1 MDVKSY
7 GFDAK
12 KTKDELVAWIKAWF
26 NENGPECPA
35 VIGISGG
42 KDSSVVAGLCV
53 EALGKDRVIG
63 VMMPN
68 GEQYDIKDSY
78 DLAESLGI
86 KTFEVNI
93 NEMVTSLMSRTT
105 NVVDYCLS
113 KGDYDSTQAKT
124 NLPPRLRMAVLYY
137 ISQLVGGRV
146 ANTCNRSETM
156 VGWETRWG
164 DAVGDFAPLSQLT
177 KNEVVAVGLEL
188 NDIPH
193 HLVEKTP
200 SDGLC
205 GKTDEDGLGFTYD
218 ELDKLIRLNKKGE
231 NFERIINMAVKNNF
245 KRLGNDLPCYRTGLT
260 DYLNL
265 RLVFESWAD
274 EDKKH
279 FNN

>member
-12 KTKDELVAWIKAWF
+12 KAKDELVAWIKAWF

-93 NEMVTSLMSRTT
+93 NQMVSSLMSRTT

-124 NLPPRLRMAVLYY
+124 NLPPRLRMATLYY
-137 ISQLVGGRV
+137 VSQLVGGRV
-146 ANTCNRSETM
+146 ANTCNLSETM

-164 DAVGDFAPLSQLT
+164 DAVGDFAPLSKLT

-188 NDIPH
+188 SDIPR

-218 ELDKLIRLNKKGE
+218 ELDRLIRLNEKGE
-231 NFERIINMAVKNNF
+231 NFDKIIKMAIKNNF
-245 KRLGNDLPCYRTGLT
+245 KRLDLPCYRTGLT